1 MCIILS
7 RDFVDAVTGNQYSSR
22 GLLLIHR
29 LIAMAYGQI
38 GMIQVK
44 TS

>member
-1 MCIILS
+1 MNVS
-7 RDFVDAVTGNQYSSR
+7 
-22 GLLLIHR
+22 LIPR

-44 TS
+44 LLSYHCLTGYV